1 MATTTKTTIDKIITG
16 LMLAGIAALI
26 GLVLRMSV
34 TQAVIVER
42 QARQETQL
50 EKLTTTIYD
59 QGDALRDRTAVERA
73 FAEMGA
79 RLTTVEGQFRAHV
92 HDQQS
97 VEQRLARLE
106 ERVRSLEKHDG
117 D

>member
-1 MATTTKTTIDKIITG
+1 MATTSTKTTLDKIITG

-26 GLVLRMSV
+26 GLVLRMS
-34 TQAVIVER
+34 
-42 QARQETQL
+42 QARQEKQL
-50 EKLTTTIYD
+50 ETLTTTIYD

-73 FAEMGA
+73 FAELGA

-97 VEQRLARLE
+97 VEQRLARVE
-106 ERVRSLEKHDG
+106 ERLISLEKKRG